1 MGKKYYSLG
10 YKLPNDKNR
19 KYLWFD
25 NSMDAYTYYF
35 CYSLFKKEPSC
46 HISTDEKT
54 IKRYEEL
61 VKRTKNKIENLIEY
75 ESGEYHKLWL
85 ENYHHKKENSK

>member
-1 MGKKYYSLG
+1 MEKNYYSLG

-35 CYSLFKKEPSC
+35 CYSLFKKEPFC

-54 IKRYEEL
+54 TKRYEDL
-61 VKRTKNKIENLIEY
+61 VKRTKNKIENLIRET
-75 ESGEYHKLWL
+75 GEYHKLWW
-85 ENYHHKKENSK
+85 ENHPHKKENSK